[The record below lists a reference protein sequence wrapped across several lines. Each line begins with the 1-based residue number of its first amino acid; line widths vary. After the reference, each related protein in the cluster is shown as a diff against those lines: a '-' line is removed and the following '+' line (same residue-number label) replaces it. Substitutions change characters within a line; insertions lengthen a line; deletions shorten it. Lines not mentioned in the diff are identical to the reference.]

1 MKTVLRLMLAVLAV
15 GASFGMSGCTD
26 ESSRNTLTIV
36 KINEGSSYFSDLL
49 NEEDS
54 LNMFIPVDEVAVE
67 LGNIPNGGGDP
78 IAPGEP
84 FSEIVV
90 TNYTVTYNNG
100 IYSPVSGGM
109 NLRVPSG
116 GTAIGSIALSHIA
129 DKASLPLSIAVTSTA
144 TVRFEGYNY
153 SNGIR
158 AGDKVWAEG
167 TITVQVANFG
177 DGDE

>member
-1 MKTVLRLMLAVLAV
+1 MKTVLRFMLAVLVV

-26 ESSRNTLTIV
+26 ESSRHTLTIV

-78 IAPGEP
+78 VSPGEP

-90 TNYTVTYNNG
+90 TSYRVTYNNG
-100 IYSPVSGGM
+100 IYSPVTGGM
-109 NLRVPSG
+109 NLRIPSG

-129 DKASLPLSIAVTSTA
+129 DKSSLPLNTAVTSTA

-153 SNGIR
+153 INGYR
-158 AGDKVWAEG
+158 NGETVWAEG
-167 TITVQVANFG
+167 TVTVQVANFG

>member
-1 MKTVLRLMLAVLAV
+1 MIRGMRYALALLAIA
-15 GASFGMSGCTD
+15 ASFAIGGCTD
-26 ESSRNTLTIV
+26 ESSRNTLTV
-36 KINEGSSYFSDLL
+36 VTINEGNAFASDLL
-49 NEEDS
+49 NEADTAQI
-54 LNMFIPVDEVAVE
+54 FIPVDQVEVT

-90 TNYTVTYNNG
+90 TGYTVTYANG
-100 IYSPVSGGM
+100 IYGNVSGGM

-116 GTAIGSIALSHIA
+116 GTATGSIALSNIA
-129 DKASLPLSIAVTSTA
+129 DKEVLPLSTASTTTA
-144 TVRFEGYNY
+144 TVHFTGYNY

-158 AGDKVWAEG
+158 SGDAVWAEA

-177 DGDE
+177 DEG

>member
-1 MKTVLRLMLAVLAV
+1 MIRGMRYALALLAVA
-15 GASFGMSGCTD
+15 GSFAIGGCTD
-26 ESSRNTLTIV
+26 ESSRNTLTVISIN
-36 KINEGSSYFSDLL
+36 KGNSFASDLINEADTSKI
-49 NEEDS
+49 
-54 LNMFIPVDEVAVE
+54 FIPVDIVPVE

-78 IAPGEP
+78 IAPGDP

-90 TNYTVTYNNG
+90 TGYTVTYANG

-116 GTAIGSIALSHIA
+116 GTASGSIALSNIA
-129 DKASLPLSIAVTSTA
+129 DKAALPLWTASTTTA
-144 TVRFEGYNY
+144 TVRFTGYNY

-158 AGDKVWAEG
+158 NGDSVWAEA

-177 DGDE
+177 DGN

>member
-1 MKTVLRLMLAVLAV
+1 MKTVLRLMVAVLAV
-15 GASFGMSGCTD
+15 GAAFGMSGCTD

-36 KINEGSSYFSDLL
+36 KMNEGSSFFSDLL

-54 LNMFIPVDEVAVE
+54 LNMFIPVDEVQVE

-90 TNYTVTYNNG
+90 TRYTVTYNNG

-129 DKASLPLSIAVTSTA
+129 DKSSLPLSTAVTSTA

-153 SNGIR
+153 INGYR
-158 AGDKVWAEG
+158 NGDAVWAEG
-167 TITVQVANFG
+167 NITVQVANFG
-177 DGDE
+177 DSDE

>member
-1 MKTVLRLMLAVLAV
+1 MTRGMRYALALLAIA
-15 GASFGMSGCTD
+15 GAFAIGGCTD
-26 ESSRNTLTIV
+26 ESSRNTLTV
-36 KINEGSSYFSDLL
+36 VSINEGNAYASDLL
-49 NEEDS
+49 DESDTS
-54 LNMFIPVDEVAVE
+54 KVFIPVDEVPVE

-90 TNYTVTYNNG
+90 TGYTVTYANG

-116 GTAIGSIALSHIA
+116 GKASGSIALSNIA
-129 DKASLPLSIAVTSTA
+129 DKAALPLSTASTTTA
-144 TVRFEGYNY
+144 TIRFTGYNY

-158 AGDKVWAEG
+158 SGDSVWAEAKL
-167 TITVQVANFG
+167 TVQVANFG
-177 DGDE
+177 DAN